1 MLKTFSERQ
10 KLLEFARTAKK
21 LLQTLKVAQML
32 LSANEKGLVSAY
44 LGEGAYLSVG
54 AVSVIRLD
62 QFGYDS
68 FAINQGTSAFKYFM

>member
-1 MLKTFSERQ
+1 MLKSCSLKCQ
-10 KLLEFARTAKK
+10 KVAKK
-21 LLQTLKVAQML
+21 LLILIKLLLSFV

-62 QFGYDS
+62 QFGSDS